1 MGRKRRARQT
11 QGRRVRAAEKGQT
24 AKAPKQEATPAKSE
38 PWWVLPDTAHAPSP
52 WQGLYWILIA
62 AFLLRAA
69 VALAGDFVVHPD
81 EIMQYLESAHA
92 VVFGS
97 GITHW
102 EFFFGG
108 RSWFLPGMVASVLWL
123 CKLVG
128 LGEPTYYIP
137 AVKLVFCAISLL
149 IPAALYFL
157 GRHLFGETTGRV
169 ALVLGAFWYE
179 LVGFAHKPMT
189 EFLATGILLVM
200 VAIALRPPSPRRTA
214 TVGALAGLVVAVR
227 FQYVFAAAILP
238 LRDLV
243 RGSGRA
249 RFATLASGVAVV
261 LLAGF
266 FDYLTWG
273 QFFHSYLVNFR
284 FNMSLDSARL
294 NEPSQFQYLVQLAV
308 ASGGTFLAAV
318 AASADLRKRILPLS
332 LAVAVLLPHMLQS
345 HHEYRYVFAVVP
357 LWLLLFADVL
367 ARGWRPSSSAGG
379 AADHAKFSRRLVIG
393 VGYAGLVS
401 VLGILNALPE
411 QNLLGVYT
419 ANTQE
424 SIKVNF
430 IRNQDPVFATYRRLS
445 QMPSV
450 CGIFDST
457 RPYHD
462 SPGYYYLHKR
472 IPFYTSQ
479 TAPNFF
485 HIMEAQNYVSHIISD
500 PPITPQGLAQ
510 SQAGTVLKISETVGL
525 ALPALV
531 NDGTRASL
539 TFFDSQG
546 NPNVLSDFVLL
557 EESGEF
563 SLWESKQPCAVR
575 QWQRYIVSPDS
586 QILYQ
591 TVQNALGEDIPD
603 PAQDFGI
610 QFAD

>member
-11 QGRRVRAAEKGQT
+11 QGTRVRAAEKSET
-24 AKAPKQEATPAKSE
+24 AKAPKQEATPAASE
-38 PWWVLPDTAHAPSP
+38 PWWVLPDTVHAPSP

-149 IPAALYFL
+149 IPTALYFL
-157 GRHLFGETTGRV
+157 GRRLFGEVTGRV

-243 RGSGRA
+243 RGSGRT
-249 RFATLASGVAVV
+249 RFATVASGMAVV
-261 LLAGF
+261 LLAGV

-273 QFFHSYLVNFR
+273 ELFHSYLVNFR
-284 FNMSLDSARL
+284 FNMSLDSARI

-379 AADHAKFSRRLVIG
+379 AADHAQVQPKTCHRSRVRRAWSRSWESSTHSPSKIFWECTLLAHRSRSRLISSAIKTLFLPPTEG
-393 VGYAGLVS
+393 FLRCRPYAES
-401 VLGILNALPE
+401 STLPAHIM
-411 QNLLGVYT
+411 T
-419 ANTQE
+419 A
-424 SIKVNF
+424 
-430 IRNQDPVFATYRRLS
+430 RATT
-445 QMPSV
+445 
-450 CGIFDST
+450 IST
-457 RPYHD
+457 RGFH
-462 SPGYYYLHKR
+462 S
-472 IPFYTSQ
+472 IPLKLPQ
-479 TAPNFF
+479 NFS
-485 HIMEAQNYVSHIISD
+485 I
-500 PPITPQGLAQ
+500 LWK
-510 SQAGTVLKISETVGL
+510 LKTMSAT
-525 ALPALV
+525 
-531 NDGTRASL
+531 
-539 TFFDSQG
+539 
-546 NPNVLSDFVLL
+546 
-557 EESGEF
+557 
-563 SLWESKQPCAVR
+563 
-575 QWQRYIVSPDS
+575 
-586 QILYQ
+586 
-591 TVQNALGEDIPD
+591 
-603 PAQDFGI
+603 
-610 QFAD
+610 